1 MKSMR
6 VLLCVCVCVWGGL
19 NFYQSKQFQ
28 NKKNTVIE
36 VESSRLP
43 EGLGG
48 ATQSCDHEL
57 A

>member
-1 MKSMR
+1 MR